1 MIKSIKSLSIVM
13 PTYNCAQYLENSVKS
28 ILNQSFTD
36 FEFLIIDDGS
46 TDSTEELIS
55 KIKDSRIKYIKLDHV
70 GFTSALNLG
79 LSLAQSEWVARMD
92 SDDIAHP
99 DRLRFQT
106 DKLNSDKRINI
117 ISCSY
122 FVFKNQRISYFIRLP
137 EYNHQIKKALL
148 KHSVIC
154 HPGVI
159 YEKSLI
165 TQYGGYKERLLG
177 DYELWLRLYDKACF
191 YNLQLPLMY
200 IRDRKSSIS
209 RHDLNNT
216 KKIVFDIQA
225 KAFQDHFFRINNDIL
240 AWNELNFGSKL
251 NARKYWKNEGFKLFI
266 KPKSMIA
273 FLFCFLPDCILRFF
287 QFIKLKQKLELLLF
301 RIRYKNY
308 FEYFYSYFITG
319 IND

>member
-1 MIKSIKSLSIVM
+1 M

-55 KIKDSRIKYIKLDHV
+55 KIEDSRIKYIKLDHV

-79 LSLAQSEWVARMD
+79 LSLAQNEWVARMD

-99 DRLRFQT
+99 DRLRIQI

-122 FVFKNQRISYFIRLP
+122 FVFDNKKISYCIKVP
-137 EYNHQIKKALL
+137 EFNYQIKKAILN
-148 KHSVIC
+148 HSSIC

-159 YEKSLI
+159 YRKTLI
-165 TQYGGYKERLLG
+165 TQNGGYKEHHLG
-177 DYELWLRLYDKACF
+177 DYELWLRLYDSAYF
-191 YNLQLPLMY
+191 HNLPIPLMY
-200 IRDRKSSIS
+200 VRARKNSIS
-209 RHDLNNT
+209 RSDLNYTNKIVLNIQKNAFKIPSLE
-216 KKIVFDIQA
+216 KKINDDI
-225 KAFQDHFFRINNDIL
+225 K
-240 AWNELNFGSKL
+240 AWNEFNFGSRL
-251 NARKYWKNEGFKLFI
+251 NARKHWNNERFHILL

-273 FLFCFLPDCILRFF
+273 FMLCFLPDQVL
-287 QFIKLKQKLELLLF
+287 QVLQQTKLKQKAELIFF
-301 RIRYKNY
+301 RIRYQKY
-308 FEYFYSYFITG
+308 YKYFYSYFITTT
-319 IND
+319 NV